1 MNKILNY
8 INGKKDA
15 VSSNFQDI
23 INPATGEKISEVV
36 LSNEKDFEKS
46 LNSSIN
52 SQIIWSDYT
61 PLRRSRIISKFKEL
75 IEKNMDELAK
85 LI

>member
-36 LSNEKDFEKS
+36 LSNEKDFEK
-46 LNSSIN
+46 
-52 SQIIWSDYT
+52 
-61 PLRRSRIISKFKEL
+61 
-75 IEKNMDELAK
+75 
-85 LI
+85 